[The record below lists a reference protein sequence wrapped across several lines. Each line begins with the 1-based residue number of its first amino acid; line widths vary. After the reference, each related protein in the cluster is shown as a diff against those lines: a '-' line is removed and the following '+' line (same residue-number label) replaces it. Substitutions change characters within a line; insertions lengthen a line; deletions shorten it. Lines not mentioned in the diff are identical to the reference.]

1 MLPTLPTQTLVP
13 GVVDPS
19 AIYGGTRRIGGSKVI
34 EADTAAPKPGF
45 KPLPNLGEE
54 RHSEVLSAIKGL
66 KVSIKQTAEQ
76 NVATTDAF
84 RETRPWRG

>member
-13 GVVDPS
+13 GVVDPN
-19 AIYGGTRRIGGSKVI
+19 AIWAGNRRIGEI
-34 EADTAAPKPGF
+34 ETVDAGVEPPKPQF

-54 RHSEVLSAIKGL
+54 RHNEVLNAIKGL
-66 KVSIKQTAEQ
+66 KVSIKQTADQ

>member
-13 GVVDPS
+13 GVVDPT
-19 AIYGGTRRIGGSKVI
+19 AIYGVSVDEWGRKTGDVEIKP
-34 EADTAAPKPGF
+34 PKPQF

-54 RHSEVLSAIKGL
+54 RHNEVLDAIKGL
-66 KVSIKQTAEQ
+66 KVSIKQRADQ